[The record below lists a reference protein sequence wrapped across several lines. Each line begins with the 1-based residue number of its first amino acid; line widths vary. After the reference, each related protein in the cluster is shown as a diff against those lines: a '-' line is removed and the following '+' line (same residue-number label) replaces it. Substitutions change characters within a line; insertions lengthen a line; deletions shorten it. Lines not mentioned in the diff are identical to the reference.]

1 MKIMDVNKELH
12 QMVSGR
18 VKFDTENNDATA
30 ICFLNGSKIL

>member
-12 QMVSGR
+12 QIVSGR